1 MKRRFVFILLLLL
14 GSILLF
20 NSLDY
25 EENITAF
32 DPLKLEIGE
41 VFEYLNYEKEMYV
54 LNYEISDINSDGE
67 NDIVIVIGERTDV
80 VDSYK
85 NIDVVLYNKT
95 SETFTSTKLKNYEG
109 RQPKIQLN
117 DVDGD
122 GLKDVI
128 VITTLEN
135 KDNSMRIIAFNE
147 KGAKEIFK
155 SKEDK
160 GLEITGQILDGFK
173 ARITIKNT
181 KKEFEIDLS
190 ENKGNYIASGFYLE
204 NGKLNT
210 DKTKVSSAGVYNI
223 EFVNIDDKVG
233 IRYTERIKGFDNLDI
248 IDQLEVLIKYESGNW
263 VIVELLSERFGKIT

>member
-233 IRYTERIKGFDNLDI
+233 IKYTERIKGFDNLDI